1 MTLDDLDTPSVIIDL
16 DLMDKNIRDMAD
28 HCRQLGIPLR
38 VHTKSHKIPEIAH
51 RQIAAGAIGVACQK
65 LGDAEVMV
73 AAGIHDILI
82 PYNIVGP
89 KKTERLLRLAK
100 RATMTV
106 AVDSEDTAKGISDR
120 AAQDG
125 GEVNILIEL
134 DTGGRR
140 CGVQSPEAACDL
152 AKRIAGLP
160 GLKFQGVMTYPSR
173 PEAKD
178 FFTKTVGQIR
188 GAGIPV
194 NVISGGGTGHEHMAK
209 DLGLTETRSGSYV
222 WEGLK
227 RIGNSD
233 QLHETR
239 CPLRVLMTVVSVP
252 APDRAILDGGMKTFA
267 SYPPKPYGRIIEHLD
282 AKIYGMSV
290 EHGHVDTSA
299 CAHKFRVGE
308 RVSVIPLHQEMCLN
322 LHDECYG
329 YRNGKI
335 EVIWPVAGRG
345 KVR

>member
-16 DLMDKNIRDMAD
+16 DLMDRNIRDMAD
-28 HCRQLGIPLR
+28 HCKKLGIPLR

-51 RQIAAGAIGVACQK
+51 RQIAAGAVGVACQK

-73 AAGIHDILI
+73 AAGIKDILI
-82 PYNIVGP
+82 PYNLVGP

-100 RATMTV
+100 RATVTV
-106 AVDSEDTAKGISDR
+106 AVDSEATAKGISDR

-125 GEVNILIEL
+125 GEVNLLIEL

-152 AKRIAGLP
+152 AKRIAALP
-160 GLKFQGVMTYPSR
+160 GLRFQGVMTYPSR

-178 FFTKTVGQIR
+178 FLAKTVGLTR
-188 GAGIPV
+188 EAGIPV
-194 NVISGGGTGHEHMAK
+194 HVISGGGTGHEHMAK

-227 RIGNSD
+227 RIGHSD
-233 QLHETR
+233 HLHETR

-267 SYPPKPYGRIIEHLD
+267 SYPPKPYGRIIEHPD
-282 AKIYGMSV
+282 AKITGMSV

-299 CAHKFRVGE
+299 CSHKFRVGE

-335 EVIWPVAGRG
+335 EVVWPVAGRG